1 MASPFRIIEVSI
13 AAAVANDQQVPHVP
27 WSFILVIFPSLAQ
40 FFLSGKLSLTLIRLP
55 VYELTGAGTLLSPF
69 WVAYL

>member
-27 WSFILVIFPSLAQ
+27 WSFMLVIFPSLAQ
-40 FFLSGKLSLTLIRLP
+40 FFLSGKLSPTLIRLP
-55 VYELTGAGTLLSPF
+55 TYKLTGTGTASSPF
-69 WVAYL
+69 LVANL